1 MAGNEAIRLA
11 EEYAQAVVKEI
22 SPVAVILYGSHAKG
36 TARPDSDLDIAVVV
50 QDFRGDWLT
59 ASSKLWKLR
68 RGISDDIEP
77 IFLDQADDPSG
88 FVAEVYRTGR
98 ILYSA

>member
-77 IFLDQADDPSG
+77 ILLDQADDPSG

>member
-36 TARPDSDLDIAVVV
+36 TARPDSDLAIAVVV

-77 IFLDQADDPSG
+77 ILLDQADDPSG

>member
-59 ASSKLWKLR
+59 GDYPNNCVNLL
-68 RGISDDIEP
+68 
-77 IFLDQADDPSG
+77 SG
-88 FVAEVYRTGR
+88 VK
-98 ILYSA
+98 

>member
-77 IFLDQADDPSG
+77 ILLDRADDPSG

>member
-36 TARPDSDLDIAVVV
+36 IARPDSDLDIAVVV

-77 IFLDQADDPSG
+77 ILLDQADDPSG

>member
-77 IFLDQADDPSG
+77 ILLDQADDPSG
-88 FVAEVYRTGR
+88 FVAEVYRTGC